1 MTLETFPEY
10 SDHQLA
16 ILIYAFIHGSITL
29 NENLKMNPP
38 LVVSFEDVH
47 PMVLKGDMR
56 ISLDNVSVYKLT
68 DRGIEFV
75 LAIAEGMELE

>member
-1 MTLETFPEY
+1 MALETFPEY
-10 SDHQLA
+10 SDQQVA
-16 ILIYAFIHGSITL
+16 IMIYAFIHGAITL

-38 LVVSFEDVH
+38 LQVDFEQ
-47 PMVLKGDMR
+47 MQAFLLKGDMR

-68 DRGIEFV
+68 SSGIEFV